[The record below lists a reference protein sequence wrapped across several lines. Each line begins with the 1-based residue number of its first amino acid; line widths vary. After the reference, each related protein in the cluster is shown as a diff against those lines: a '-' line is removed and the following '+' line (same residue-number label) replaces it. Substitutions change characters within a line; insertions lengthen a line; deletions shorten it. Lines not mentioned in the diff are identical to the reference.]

1 MTNRIDNALDCWRH
15 RLEWRPVQGRPALS
29 GRWAVVVPDLDDGER
44 FAAALRQYGAEPIL
58 IPAGD
63 RGAMADC
70 FRIFRELSGVVSLL
84 ALAEAGDGDQLPP
97 GVAST
102 VYLMQALG
110 DAGQSVPLWCVTRG
124 AMATGGDP
132 GQALLWGLGRAAV
145 LENPHGWGGTV
156 DLPAEFDARTARLF
170 VTALS
175 HRGGDN
181 RFTVRDGNLYAARTV
196 REPGHDWAPRGTVLI
211 TGGTGALGTRVAR
224 WVAEQGASHLILVSR
239 RGPGAAEAAE
249 LRKLLAGTRVTMAA
263 ADVTDEASLARVKRE
278 HGPID
283 AVVHT
288 AGHDAVGPLPELR
301 PADLHTRVLGA
312 RNLDRVF
319 AATELDAFLLMSTLD
334 GVRGRTGQGAAA
346 ATSAYLA
353 ALAERRRARGGHA
366 QALAYDCRAT
376 DDLRI
381 FVFPDVLGKPGLAE
395 DLRERSPEFAATY
408 AECER
413 RLARYTDPRHGHD
426 WATMVALAAMWQA
439 TGVRPARVLGHGAG
453 EIAAAVVAGSLTVE
467 EGAKA
472 IAVRSQ
478 EMVAVSLP
486 ESEVADRIARW
497 QGRIGVLAVDGPD
510 SVVVSGDPAAIDELT
525 FRFRAGRITVR
536 RLVRAS
542 AGNPESF
549 ERTLTAYRR
558 HGYRL
563 IEISGPPLPVRS
575 PRSLGVA

>member
-1 MTNRIDNALDCWRH
+1 MSDRIDNALDCWRH
-15 RLEWRPVQGRPALS
+15 RLDWRRVSGTPALS
-29 GRWAVVVPDLDDGER
+29 GRWAIVVPDLDAGER
-44 FAAALRQYGAEPIL
+44 FAVVLRRYGAEPIL

-63 RGAMADC
+63 RNAMADC
-70 FRIFRELSGVVSLL
+70 FRIFRGLSGVISLL
-84 ALAEAGDGDQLPP
+84 ALAESPEKDLPP

-124 AMATGGDP
+124 AMTDGGDP
-132 GQALLWGLGRAAV
+132 VQALLWGLGRAAV
-145 LENPHGWGGTV
+145 LENPHRWGGII
-156 DLPAEFDARTARLF
+156 DLPADFDVETARLF
-170 VTALS
+170 ATALS

-181 RFTVRDGNLYAARTV
+181 RFAIQDGELRAARTV
-196 REPGHDWAPRGTVLI
+196 REPGHDWVPRGTVLI

-224 WVAEQGASHLILVSR
+224 WAAEQGAQHVVLVSR
-239 RGPGAAEAAE
+239 RGPAASEAAE

-263 ADVTDEASLARVKRE
+263 ADVTDGASLARVKRE
-278 HGPID
+278 FGPID

-301 PADLHTRVLGA
+301 PADLLTRVVGA

-319 AATELDAFLLMSTLD
+319 AATELDAFVLMSTLD
-334 GVRGRTGQGAAA
+334 GVQGRTGQGAAA

-353 ALAERRRARGGHA
+353 ALAERRRARGGRAH
-366 QALAYDCRAT
+366 ALAYDCRAT

-381 FVFPDVLGKPGLAE
+381 FVFPNRLDQPGLAAE
-395 DLRERSPEFAATY
+395 LCDRSPDFAATY
-408 AECER
+408 AECEQ
-413 RLARYTDPRHGHD
+413 RLAKYTDPRHGQD

-439 TGVRPARVLGHGAG
+439 HGVRPARVLGHGVG
-453 EIAAAVVAGSLTVE
+453 EIAAAVVGGSLTLE

-497 QGRIGVLAVDGPD
+497 QGRIGVLAVDGPE
-510 SVVVSGDPAAIDELT
+510 SVVVSGDPAAVDELT

-542 AGNPESF
+542 AGNAEAF
-549 ERTLTAYRR
+549 ERTLAAYRR

-563 IEISGPPLPVRS
+563 IEISGPPVPARPS
-575 PRSLGVA
+575 RSLEVG

>member
-1 MTNRIDNALDCWRH
+1 MTDRIDNALDCWRH
-15 RLEWRPVQGRPALS
+15 RMDWRPVSGTPRLS
-29 GRWAVVVPDLDDGER
+29 GRWAVVVADLDDGAQ
-44 FAAALRQYGAEPIL
+44 FAAVLRQYGAEPIL
-58 IPAGD
+58 IPAGN
-63 RGAMADC
+63 RSAMADC
-70 FRIFRELSGVVSLL
+70 LRIFRELNGVISLL
-84 ALAEAGDGDQLPP
+84 ALQESDEDLPP

-110 DAGQSVPLWCVTRG
+110 DAGLAVPLWCVTRG
-124 AMATGGDP
+124 AMTTGGDP
-132 GQALLWGLGRAAV
+132 VQALLWGLGRAAV
-145 LENPHGWGGTV
+145 LENPHRWGGIV
-156 DLPAEFDARTARLF
+156 DLPGDLDDHTARHF

-175 HRGGDN
+175 HHGGDN
-181 RFTVRDGNLYAARTV
+181 RFAVHKDGLYAARTV
-196 REPGHDWAPRGTVLI
+196 REPGHDWTPRGTVLI
-211 TGGTGALGTRVAR
+211 TGATGALGTRVAR
-224 WVAEQGASHLILVSR
+224 WAAEQGADHLVLVSR
-239 RGPGAAEAAE
+239 RGPAAAEAAE

-263 ADVTDEASLARVKRE
+263 ADVTDEASLARVKAE
-278 HGPID
+278 CGPID

-288 AGHDAVGPLPELR
+288 AGHDPVGPLPELR
-301 PADLHTRVLGA
+301 PADLLARVIGA

-319 AATELDAFLLMSTLD
+319 AETTLDAFVLMSTLD
-334 GVRGRTGQGAAA
+334 GVRGRLGQGAAA

-353 ALAERRRARGGHA
+353 ALAARRRARGGRAH
-366 QALAYDCRAT
+366 ALAYDCRAT

-381 FVFPDVLGKPGLAE
+381 FVFPDELDNPGLAHV
-395 DLRERSPEFAATY
+395 LRERSAEFAATY

-413 RLARYTDPRHGHD
+413 QLARYTDPLHGHD
-426 WATMVALAAMWQA
+426 WATMVALAAMWRA
-439 TGVRPARVLGHGAG
+439 RGVRPARVLGHGAG
-453 EIAAAVVAGSLTVE
+453 EIAAAVVSGSLTLE

-497 QGRIGVLAVDGPD
+497 QGRIGVLAVEGPE

-542 AGNPESF
+542 AGNAEAF
-549 ERTLTAYRR
+549 ERTLTAYRA

-563 IEISGPPLPVRS
+563 IEMTTPPVPAEDRVHWLEV
-575 PRSLGVA
+575 G